1 VTQAGGVGLRC
12 GLLLCAFVWIAVAK
26 RQVAVGNALA
36 HGCACGWWLVF
47 VANALRME
55 TCVCVCVVW
64 CGVVWC
70 MTALNERGCP
80 QPLMSRLQLLALLPA
95 ARGVRAA
102 QEKGFNY
109 ATNTVETGFVA
120 YDTANKRIYRRVSAP
135 RGQRHASRALAGQCS
150 TPVSDS
156 SNAPQSTSKGQMQQI
171 SMQHPQTTTPTPD
184 HDPTK
189 SHAAPTNSDP

>member
-1 VTQAGGVGLRC
+1 MLRC

-26 RQVAVGNALA
+26 RQVAVSNALV
-36 HGCACGWWLVF
+36 HGCACGFRLVF

-55 TCVCVCVVW
+55 TCACVCVVW

-80 QPLMSRLQLLALLPA
+80 QPLMSRSQLLALLPA
-95 ARGVRAA
+95 TRGVRAA

-135 RGQRHASRALAGQCS
+135 RGLAGQCS

-156 SNAPQSTSKGQMQQI
+156 SNVPQSTGKRQMQQI
-171 SMQHPQTTTPTPD
+171 SMQHTQTTTPTPD

-189 SHAAPTNSDP
+189 SNAAPINSDP